1 MNKKIRGL
9 IAFSLV
15 TANMLF
21 TGGSNSF
28 FATAAYA
35 SSDDADEIY
44 ELDIE
49 DSDGNSID
57 LYSDD
62 DYEDEVDDD
71 LDEGDTY
78 YAESDTSKIT
88 IDTDDVDDDYVRIFA
103 NDSEYELGDKIK
115 LKDGTNT
122 IKIRVYEDEYDED
135 DSYSSSDYNQYTLK
149 VEYDGDDEDD
159 SEELTELDL
168 ENSDGDTL
176 DLYYDSDYEDE
187 VDDDLDEDETYYAE
201 SDTSKITINN
211 DDVDDDYV
219 RIIYDSDVYELGDS
233 IKLKDGTNTIKVRV
247 YDEEYDEDETYSSSD
262 YTQFTLKVKYD
273 GDSEEDSDD
282 ASSDD
287 EDLSDTSVNSTDT
300 SLNESSIT
308 QTITTAPTAPTADTI
323 QSTDYVT
330 STASV
335 SNNGWKYINN
345 SWYYYYSDGTM
356 ASGWILSGG
365 SWYYLDSTGKML
377 TGWFKDQDGSW
388 YYLYESG
395 AMAADTTIDG
405 YKVGPS
411 GAWIK

>member
-28 FATAAYA
+28 FTTAAYA

-49 DSDGNSID
+49 DSDGNSIV

-78 YAESDTSKIT
+78 YAESDTSKIS

-122 IKIRVYEDEYDED
+122 IK
-135 DSYSSSDYNQYTLK
+135 
-149 VEYDGDDEDD
+149 
-159 SEELTELDL
+159 
-168 ENSDGDTL
+168 
-176 DLYYDSDYEDE
+176 
-187 VDDDLDEDETYYAE
+187 
-201 SDTSKITINN
+201 
-211 DDVDDDYV
+211 
-219 RIIYDSDVYELGDS
+219 
-233 IKLKDGTNTIKVRV
+233 VRV
-247 YDEEYDEDETYSSSD
+247 YDEEY
-262 YTQFTLKVKYD
+262 
-273 GDSEEDSDD
+273 
-282 ASSDD
+282 D

-308 QTITTAPTAPTADTI
+308 QTITTAPTANTI

-377 TGWFKDQDGSW
+377 TGWFKDQDGNW

>member
-1 MNKKIRGL
+1 M
-9 IAFSLV
+9 
-15 TANMLF
+15 
-21 TGGSNSF
+21 
-28 FATAAYA
+28 
-35 SSDDADEIY
+35 
-44 ELDIE
+44 
-49 DSDGNSID
+49 
-57 LYSDD
+57 
-62 DYEDEVDDD
+62 
-71 LDEGDTY
+71 
-78 YAESDTSKIT
+78 
-88 IDTDDVDDDYVRIFA
+88 RIFA
-103 NDSEYELGDKIK
+103 NDSEYELGDK
-115 LKDGTNT
+115 
-122 IKIRVYEDEYDED
+122 
-135 DSYSSSDYNQYTLK
+135 
-149 VEYDGDDEDD
+149 
-159 SEELTELDL
+159 
-168 ENSDGDTL
+168 
-176 DLYYDSDYEDE
+176 
-187 VDDDLDEDETYYAE
+187 
-201 SDTSKITINN
+201 
-211 DDVDDDYV
+211 
-219 RIIYDSDVYELGDS
+219 

-308 QTITTAPTAPTADTI
+308 QTITTAPTANTI

-377 TGWFKDQDGSW
+377 TGWFKDQDGNW

>member
-62 DYEDEVDDD
+62 DY
-71 LDEGDTY
+71 
-78 YAESDTSKIT
+78 
-88 IDTDDVDDDYVRIFA
+88 
-103 NDSEYELGDKIK
+103 
-115 LKDGTNT
+115 
-122 IKIRVYEDEYDED
+122 
-135 DSYSSSDYNQYTLK
+135 
-149 VEYDGDDEDD
+149 
-159 SEELTELDL
+159 
-168 ENSDGDTL
+168 
-176 DLYYDSDYEDE
+176 
-187 VDDDLDEDETYYAE
+187 
-201 SDTSKITINN
+201 
-211 DDVDDDYV
+211 V

-262 YTQFTLKVKYD
+262 YTQFTLNVKYD

-308 QTITTAPTAPTADTI
+308 QTITTAPTADTI

>member
-78 YAESDTSKIT
+78 YAESDTSKIS

-149 VEYDGDDEDD
+149 VEYDSDDDDD

-187 VDDDLDEDETYYAE
+187 VDDDLDEDDTYYAE

-211 DDVDDDYV
+211 DDVDDEYV

-308 QTITTAPTAPTADTI
+308 QTITTAPTADTI

>member
-49 DSDGNSID
+49 DSDGNSIV

-78 YAESDTSKIT
+78 YAESDTSKIS

-103 NDSEYELGDKIK
+103 NDSEYELGDK
-115 LKDGTNT
+115 
-122 IKIRVYEDEYDED
+122 
-135 DSYSSSDYNQYTLK
+135 
-149 VEYDGDDEDD
+149 
-159 SEELTELDL
+159 
-168 ENSDGDTL
+168 
-176 DLYYDSDYEDE
+176 
-187 VDDDLDEDETYYAE
+187 
-201 SDTSKITINN
+201 
-211 DDVDDDYV
+211 
-219 RIIYDSDVYELGDS
+219 

-273 GDSEEDSDD
+273 GDSKEDSDD

-308 QTITTAPTAPTADTI
+308 QTITTAPTANTI

-377 TGWFKDQDGSW
+377 TGWFKDQDGNW

>member
-71 LDEGDTY
+71 LDEGD
-78 YAESDTSKIT
+78 
-88 IDTDDVDDDYVRIFA
+88 
-103 NDSEYELGDKIK
+103 
-115 LKDGTNT
+115 
-122 IKIRVYEDEYDED
+122 
-135 DSYSSSDYNQYTLK
+135 
-149 VEYDGDDEDD
+149 
-159 SEELTELDL
+159 
-168 ENSDGDTL
+168 
-176 DLYYDSDYEDE
+176 
-187 VDDDLDEDETYYAE
+187 TYYAE

-335 SNNGWKYINN
+335 LNNGWKYINN

>member
-78 YAESDTSKIT
+78 YAESDTSKIS

-149 VEYDGDDEDD
+149 VEYDGDDDDD

-287 EDLSDTSVNSTDT
+287 EDLRDTSVNSADT

-308 QTITTAPTAPTADTI
+308 QTITTAPTADTI

-356 ASGWILSGG
+356 ASGWILSGD

>member
-28 FATAAYA
+28 FTTAAYA

-78 YAESDTSKIT
+78 YAESDTSKIS

-149 VEYDGDDEDD
+149 VEYDSDDDDD

-187 VDDDLDEDETYYAE
+187 VDDDLDEDDTYYAE

-211 DDVDDDYV
+211 DDVDDEYV

-308 QTITTAPTAPTADTI
+308 QTITTAPTADTI

>member
-149 VEYDGDDEDD
+149 VEYDGD
-159 SEELTELDL
+159 
-168 ENSDGDTL
+168 
-176 DLYYDSDYEDE
+176 
-187 VDDDLDEDETYYAE
+187 
-201 SDTSKITINN
+201 
-211 DDVDDDYV
+211 
-219 RIIYDSDVYELGDS
+219 
-233 IKLKDGTNTIKVRV
+233 
-247 YDEEYDEDETYSSSD
+247 
-262 YTQFTLKVKYD
+262 
-273 GDSEEDSDD
+273 SEEDSDD

-308 QTITTAPTAPTADTI
+308 QTITTAPTADTI

>member
-28 FATAAYA
+28 FTTAAYA

-49 DSDGNSID
+49 DSDGNSIV

-78 YAESDTSKIT
+78 YAESDTSKIS

-103 NDSEYELGDKIK
+103 NDSEYELGDK
-115 LKDGTNT
+115 
-122 IKIRVYEDEYDED
+122 
-135 DSYSSSDYNQYTLK
+135 
-149 VEYDGDDEDD
+149 
-159 SEELTELDL
+159 
-168 ENSDGDTL
+168 
-176 DLYYDSDYEDE
+176 
-187 VDDDLDEDETYYAE
+187 
-201 SDTSKITINN
+201 
-211 DDVDDDYV
+211 
-219 RIIYDSDVYELGDS
+219 

-308 QTITTAPTAPTADTI
+308 QTITTAPTANTI

-377 TGWFKDQDGSW
+377 TGWFKDQDGNW

>member
-49 DSDGNSID
+49 DSDGNSIV

-62 DYEDEVDDD
+62 
-71 LDEGDTY
+71 
-78 YAESDTSKIT
+78 
-88 IDTDDVDDDYVRIFA
+88 
-103 NDSEYELGDKIK
+103 
-115 LKDGTNT
+115 
-122 IKIRVYEDEYDED
+122 
-135 DSYSSSDYNQYTLK
+135 
-149 VEYDGDDEDD
+149 
-159 SEELTELDL
+159 
-168 ENSDGDTL
+168 
-176 DLYYDSDYEDE
+176 DYEDE

-308 QTITTAPTAPTADTI
+308 QTITTAPTANTI

-377 TGWFKDQDGSW
+377 TGWFKDQDGNW

>member
-71 LDEGDTY
+71 LDEGD
-78 YAESDTSKIT
+78 
-88 IDTDDVDDDYVRIFA
+88 
-103 NDSEYELGDKIK
+103 
-115 LKDGTNT
+115 
-122 IKIRVYEDEYDED
+122 
-135 DSYSSSDYNQYTLK
+135 
-149 VEYDGDDEDD
+149 
-159 SEELTELDL
+159 
-168 ENSDGDTL
+168 
-176 DLYYDSDYEDE
+176 
-187 VDDDLDEDETYYAE
+187 TYYAE

-308 QTITTAPTAPTADTI
+308 QTITTAPTADTI

>member
-149 VEYDGDDEDD
+149 VEYDSDDDDD

-187 VDDDLDEDETYYAE
+187 VDDDLDEGDTYYAE

-308 QTITTAPTAPTADTI
+308 QTITTAPTADTI